1 MFSYGT
7 TPFGDL
13 FFICFL
19 QDFRQ
24 VVPKSVPA
32 GLENKRTFFADSD
45 RLWLR
50 GMYAMLAIISCNAQL
65 LSVHSFIFIV
75 IVSRLFPFVTTYFGF
90 SPFFVGFYVFFFHND
105 SFSSFSLNYVSINS
119 IFWFLATFSFPPHLS
134 HFCASIASIIKAFVE
149 FCREFLALFSILS
162 LAFSPCLF

>member
-1 MFSYGT
+1 MYLNFYIKNPHKT
-7 TPFGDL
+7 FTNIKYFNLRL
-13 FFICFL
+13 FVIFIFHVFL

-75 IVSRLFPFVTTYFGF
+75 IVSRLFPFVTTYFVF
-90 SPFFVGFYVFFFHND
+90 SPFFVGFYVLSFDND
-105 SFSSFSLNYVSINS
+105 SCSSFSLNFVSGSLTPPSSKNLSKRCKRLIFLS
-119 IFWFLATFSFPPHLS
+119 IS
-134 HFCASIASIIKAFVE
+134 
-149 FCREFLALFSILS
+149 
-162 LAFSPCLF
+162 